1 MFESKPYDNK
11 KKKDADMDESR
22 KQVTA
27 MFSRMKR
34 VLADLL
40 TGAYIMFSSLR
51 SDSFHHIIFF
61 FSVQILS
68 LVLCTHDKGFNLKN
82 R

>member
-1 MFESKPYDNK
+1 MTT
-11 KKKDADMDESR
+11 KKKDADMDESK

-40 TGAYIMFSSLR
+40 TGAYIMFSSSSLR
-51 SDSFHHIIFF
+51 EDSFHHIIFF

-68 LVLCTHDKGFNLKN
+68 LVLCTHDKGFKLKN

>member
-1 MFESKPYDNK
+1 MFSSNKIPFCKRERESKKNEGLKSMFESKPYDNK
-11 KKKDADMDESR
+11 KKDADMDESK

-51 SDSFHHIIFF
+51 
-61 FSVQILS
+61 
-68 LVLCTHDKGFNLKN
+68 
-82 R
+82 

>member
-1 MFESKPYDNK
+1 MTT

-51 SDSFHHIIFF
+51 
-61 FSVQILS
+61 
-68 LVLCTHDKGFNLKN
+68 
-82 R
+82 